1 MSEQNPLGLEEVQAA
16 FARWRAS
23 GRISR
28 TPPSLRAQAV
38 ELLRRYRIGEVI
50 KALGVDHQRLSRWR
64 LEFSSS
70 GMAVAPEEFVELPP
84 ARLEAAL
91 AAPGLNSFELTL
103 TRQACDG
110 SRLSIQGELSAA
122 QWRWA
127 LALLQE
133 SAP

>member
-1 MSEQNPLGLEEVQAA
+1 MSEQNPASLEEVQTA

-28 TPPSLRAQAV
+28 TPAGLRAQAV
-38 ELLRRYRIGEVI
+38 ELLGRYRIGEVI

-64 LEFSSS
+64 LELSSL
-70 GMAVAPEEFVELPP
+70 AAAPEPFVDLPP
-84 ARLEAAL
+84 ARGEESTGVWGLESAA
-91 AAPGLNSFELTL
+91 LTL
-103 TRQACDG
+103 TRRARDG
-110 SRLSIQGELSAA
+110 SQLSIQGELSAA

-133 SAP
+133 SGP

>member
-1 MSEQNPLGLEEVQAA
+1 MSEQNPASLEAVQTA

-38 ELLRRYRIGEVI
+38 ELLGRYRIGEVS

-64 LEFSSS
+64 LECS
-70 GMAVAPEEFVELPP
+70 GSGVAVAPEPFVDLPP
-84 ARLEAAL
+84 ARGEESTGVWGLESAA
-91 AAPGLNSFELTL
+91 LTL
-103 TRQACDG
+103 TRRARDG
-110 SRLSIQGELSAA
+110 SQLSIQGELSAA

-133 SAP
+133 SGP

>member
-1 MSEQNPLGLEEVQAA
+1 MSEQNPASLEEVQAA

-28 TPPSLRAQAV
+28 TPAGLRAQAV
-38 ELLRRYRIGEVI
+38 ELLGRYRIGEVI

-64 LEFSSS
+64 LELSSS
-70 GMAVAPEEFVELPP
+70 AAAAPEPFVDLPP
-84 ARLEAAL
+84 ARGEQSTGVWGLESAA
-91 AAPGLNSFELTL
+91 LTL
-103 TRQACDG
+103 TRQGRDG
-110 SRLSIQGELSAA
+110 SQLSIQGELSAA